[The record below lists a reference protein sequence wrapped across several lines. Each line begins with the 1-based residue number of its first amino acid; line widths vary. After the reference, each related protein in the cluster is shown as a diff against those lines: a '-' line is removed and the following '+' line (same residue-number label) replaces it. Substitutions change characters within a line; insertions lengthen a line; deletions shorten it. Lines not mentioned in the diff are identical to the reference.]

1 MCAPPPSPD
10 LQTALARTA
19 AFGLSPEVRFAA
31 QSGEEAIVFL
41 LDQVKTC
48 QLPRRVTVTDGQ
60 AENLVADAAG
70 GRLLRLVSVGDTAQA
85 HAFSDVLGRPLNA
98 RSDSDADQVAA
109 CLRAVLPDATTLVVT
124 TARLDSAEGHTGA
137 GLAPAQVLQALG
149 FVPADPDP
157 AAKLD
162 DLICAAEDV
171 LIALYTGRGE
181 TRLFRPEAALPDP
194 LLACLARLLA
204 EPGGLIDLV
213 TPGDILFLTGISD
226 LPHGIGLVRTPDG
239 PAALIFDAEA
249 GVDLAAFWA
258 ELPLAP

>member
-10 LQTALARTA
+10 LQTALARAA

-31 QSGEEAIVFL
+31 QSGEEAIVFV

-48 QLPRRVTVTDGQ
+48 QLPRRVTVTDGR
-60 AENLVADAAG
+60 AEILVADAAG
-70 GRLLRLVSVGDTAQA
+70 GRLLRLISVGDTAQA
-85 HAFSDVLGRPLNA
+85 HAFADLLGRPLNA
-98 RSDSDADQVAA
+98 RSDSDADQMAA

-162 DLICAAEDV
+162 DMICAAEDV
-171 LIALYTGRGE
+171 LIALYAGRDE

-194 LLACLARLLA
+194 LLACLAPLLA

-213 TPGDILFLTGISD
+213 TPGDILFLTGIAD
-226 LPHGIGLVRTPDG
+226 LPHGIGVMRTPDG

-249 GVDLAAFWA
+249 GADLAAFWA